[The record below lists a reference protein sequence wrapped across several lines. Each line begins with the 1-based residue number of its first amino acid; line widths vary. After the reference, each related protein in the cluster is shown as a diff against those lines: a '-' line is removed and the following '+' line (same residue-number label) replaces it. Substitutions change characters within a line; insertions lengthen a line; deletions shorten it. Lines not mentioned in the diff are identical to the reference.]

1 MTIGLVY
8 QTLSPTRLTERWR
21 QLLADP
27 TAPDRCE
34 IDAYGEIVVMNPPN
48 RPHQR
53 IVAAIQRQIE
63 DQLGGEALPG
73 IGVLT
78 QIGVRIPDICWDAT
92 PAAGDPASPAPTICI
107 EVQSESNT
115 RRELDEKISAYLEA
129 GSREVILVELSGR
142 IRFFTAGGEKVA
154 SAFGLALTIPPE
166 TYPR

>member
-8 QTLSPTRLTERWR
+8 QTLSPTQLAERWR
-21 QLLADP
+21 QLLVDP

-34 IDAYGEIVVMNPPN
+34 IDAYGEIVVMNPPKKL
-48 RPHQR
+48 HQR
-53 IVAAIQRQIE
+53 IVRAIQRQVE
-63 DQLGGEALPG
+63 DKLGGEALPG
-73 IGVLT
+73 FGVLT
-78 QIGVRIPDICWDAT
+78 RIGVRVPDICWQAQPT
-92 PAAGDPASPAPTICI
+92 PDDPADPAPTICV

-142 IRFFTAGGEKVA
+142 IRFFAASGEKA
-154 SAFGLALTIPPE
+154 SSAFGLALTIPPE